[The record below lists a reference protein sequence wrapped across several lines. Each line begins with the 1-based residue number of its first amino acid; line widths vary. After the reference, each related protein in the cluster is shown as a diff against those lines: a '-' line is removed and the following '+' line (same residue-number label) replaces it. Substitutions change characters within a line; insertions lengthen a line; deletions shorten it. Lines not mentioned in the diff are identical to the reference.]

1 MGLPNQVFEEK
12 TQILHLF
19 LISFIIPRK
28 PPPKGS
34 LFFYP
39 KSCALGVSCVQ
50 CKVLSPSFCPL
61 NLSIHTELLWTTL
74 REAGGI
80 WVLDTCCWLLPGR

>member
-1 MGLPNQVFEEK
+1 MGLHSQVFEEK

-19 LISFIIPRK
+19 LKSFIIPRK

-39 KSCALGVSCVQ
+39 KSCALGVSVRSF
-50 CKVLSPSFCPL
+50 LHPFCPL

-74 REAGGI
+74 GEAGGI
-80 WVLDTCCWLLPGR
+80 

>member
-1 MGLPNQVFEEK
+1 MGLHNQVFEEK

-19 LISFIIPRK
+19 LKSFIIPRK

-39 KSCALGVSCVQ
+39 KSCALGVSVRSFLHPF
-50 CKVLSPSFCPL
+50 VLSTSPSIQSFFGQ
-61 NLSIHTELLWTTL
+61 LLGK
-74 REAGGI
+74 REGFGS
-80 WVLDTCCWLLPGR
+80 